1 MDDRMMLMRKRAAAC
16 FSMWETHLYL
26 NTHPNDTQALQM
38 LRQYEATCDK
48 LTQEYESKYGPLTIA
63 SDANNSRWQ
72 WSQGPWPW
80 ELAANEGA

>member
-48 LTQEYESKYGPLTIA
+48 LTQEYESKYGPISASSADMGCRWSWLT
-63 SDANNSRWQ
+63 D
-72 WSQGPWPW
+72 PWPW
-80 ELAANEGA
+80 DYDKGDC